1 MPSIGNLTQM
11 VLNHKLDKSHLHHDP
26 IDLSSVVQCD
36 ITQNLICKVNVINL
50 GQKRTVSQLL
60 LPVLSIEKN

>member
-11 VLNHKLDKSHLHHDP
+11 VLNCKLDKSHLHHDP

-60 LPVLSIEKN
+60 LPVLSIERN

>member
-11 VLNHKLDKSHLHHDP
+11 MLNRKLDKSHLPHEP

-50 GQKRTVSQLL
+50 GQKRTVSQRL
-60 LPVLSIEKN
+60 LPVLTI

>member
-1 MPSIGNLTQM
+1 MPSIGNVTQM
-11 VLNHKLDKSHLHHDP
+11 VLNRKLDKSHLHHDP

-60 LPVLSIEKN
+60 LPVLSIERN